1 MHLLL
6 LSNSTNHGSGYLEH
20 ALDTVTAFLG
30 DSVLFLP
37 YALADYDAYTA
48 QPRRAL
54 EARGITVS
62 GLHEHA
68 HPRAALEAADAVFVG
83 GGNSFRLLK
92 TLQALELVDPLRAR
106 VRDGMPYMGASAG
119 TNISSPT
126 IRTTNDMP
134 IVEPDSFQALGLVPF
149 QINPHYLDAD
159 PTGKHGGET
168 RELRI
173 RQFLEENDLPVL
185 GLREGTWLS
194 VDGGAAV
201 IGGRAVDASAPGP
214 AVRFERGEQPR
225 EVQGDVS
232 DLLATQPRFDVAPL
246 GVSHGR

>member
-1 MHLLL
+1 MRLLL

-20 ALDTVTAFLG
+20 ALDAVTAFLG
-30 DSVLFLP
+30 DSVLFVP
-37 YALADYDAYTA
+37 YALADYDASTA
-48 QPRRAL
+48 QPRRVL
-54 EARGITVS
+54 GARGIAVS

-68 HPRAALEAADAVFVG
+68 HPRAAIEAADAVFVG

-92 TLQALELVDPLRAR
+92 TLQALELIDPLRAR

-119 TNISSPT
+119 TNVSGPT

-134 IVEPDSFQALGLVPF
+134 IVEPDSFQARVLVPF

-159 PTGKHGGET
+159 PTSTHGGET

-185 GLREGTWLS
+185 GMREGTWLS
-194 VDGGAAV
+194 IDGSTAV
-201 IGGRAVDASAPGP
+201 LGGRAVGARAPGP
-214 AVRFERGEQPR
+214 AVRCERGKQPR
-225 EVQGDVS
+225 EVRGDVS
-232 DLLATQPRFDVAPL
+232 DLLAARPRFDVAPL